1 MATITVKSTHHGM
14 FDSVAKAAL
23 EYYARHDV
31 FSVSFDFNS
40 RIYVID
46 HNTTME
52 SLYYELMGVQK

>member
-1 MATITVKSTHHGM
+1 M